1 MKMRTIPV
9 GLLLAA
15 LAGFLAACGD
25 GPDTP
30 ATPILN
36 TSTPSGAT
44 SAASGVASP
53 TPALGPAP
61 TLGRYVL
68 SITPGHGEKVT
79 RESTKTLNPA
89 RPQGLCFTADF
100 TEAPEQAQWF
110 RIAFDGQEVTTKL
123 TWIVST
129 GTASDKQGRACYAV
143 AEGLSVGRH
152 TAAISVQDPKA
163 LNQPARQTVAW
174 AFDVTP

>member
-1 MKMRTIPV
+1 MRIVPAA
-9 GLLLAA
+9 LLLAA
-15 LAGFLAACGD
+15 LAGFGAACGD
-25 GPDTP
+25 GPDAP
-30 ATPILN
+30 ATPTAN
-36 TSTPSGAT
+36 TITPAGAT
-44 SAASGVASP
+44 STAGGVTSP
-53 TPALGPAP
+53 TPGLGPAP

-79 RESTKTLNPA
+79 RELTKTLNPS

-110 RIAFDGQEVTTKL
+110 RMAFDGQEVTTKL

-129 GTASDKQGRACYAV
+129 GTAADKQGRACYAV
-143 AEGLSVGRH
+143 AEGLSAGRH